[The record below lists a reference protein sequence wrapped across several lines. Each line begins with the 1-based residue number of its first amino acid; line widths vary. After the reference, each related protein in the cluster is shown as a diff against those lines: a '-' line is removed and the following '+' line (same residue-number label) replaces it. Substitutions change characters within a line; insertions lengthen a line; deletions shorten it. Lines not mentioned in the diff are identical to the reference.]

1 MWCKCW
7 SLHDLWYFLA
17 GAAFWDMLVH
27 IGFQAYGLLPISI
40 WGVTITSSSNYVM
53 IGFAAMLCF
62 VFLYLAHSKRCQGNV
77 ADCKCN
83 SADCKCDSSSCH

>member
-27 IGFQAYGLLPISI
+27 IGFQAYGLLPIWI
-40 WGVTITSSSNYVM
+40 GVSQLLLART
-53 IGFAAMLCF
+53 ML
-62 VFLYLAHSKRCQGNV
+62 
-77 ADCKCN
+77 
-83 SADCKCDSSSCH
+83 